1 MSKKYEI
8 NVKSRDAFGKCASRR
23 ARKAGMVPANIYMHG
38 AACRPVLIDVN
49 EWKPLANQDITL
61 ISLKE
66 GADISMALVK
76 EVQYDTL
83 RNVFLHIDFQA
94 VRMDEKIRASVPVHP
109 AFGVESIGITHGGI
123 LEQPLHSIEVSSL
136 PAALPEA
143 ITIDLSGLEVDH
155 SIHVKD
161 LVMPEGVTAIT
172 DPDAVVFHMIKP
184 STAEATPA
192 AAAAAPAAAAKA
204 APAAAAKAPAAKAP
218 AAKAAAGAKAPAA
231 KAAAGAKAPAAKA
244 AAKPAAKKK

>member
-23 ARKAGMVPANIYMHG
+23 ARKSGMVPANIYMHG
-38 AACRPVLIDVN
+38 AACRPVLVDVN

-66 GADISMALVK
+66 GSDVSMALVK

-83 RNVFLHIDFQA
+83 KNVFLHIDFQA
-94 VRMDEKIRASVPVHP
+94 VRMDEKIHASVPVHP
-109 AFGVESIGITHGGI
+109 AFGVEAIGITHGGI
-123 LEQPLHSIEVSSL
+123 LEQPLHTIEVSCL
-136 PAALPEA
+136 PTALPEA

-161 LVMPEGVTAIT
+161 LVMPEGVSAVS

-184 STAEATPA
+184 STAEVAATP
-192 AAAAAPAAAAKA
+192 AAAAPAAAKAPAAAAK

-218 AAKAAAGAKAPAA
+218 AAGAKAPAAGAKAPA
-231 KAAAGAKAPAAKA
+231 A

>member
-8 NVKSRDAFGKCASRR
+8 NVKSRDVFGKCASRR

-38 AACRPVLIDVN
+38 AACRPVLVDVN

-66 GADISMALVK
+66 GSDVSMALVK

-83 RNVFLHIDFQA
+83 KNVFLHIDFQA
-94 VRMDEKIRASVPVHP
+94 VRMDEKIHASVPVHP
-109 AFGVESIGITHGGI
+109 AFGVEAIGITHGGI
-123 LEQPLHSIEVSSL
+123 LEQPLHTIEVSCL
-136 PAALPEA
+136 PTALPEA

-161 LVMPEGVTAIT
+161 LVMPEGVSAVS

-184 STAEATPA
+184 STAEVAATP
-192 AAAAAPAAAAKA
+192 AAAAPAAAAKA
-204 APAAAAKAPAAKAP
+204 PAAAAKAPAAAAKAPAAKAP
-218 AAKAAAGAKAPAA
+218 AAGAKAPA
-231 KAAAGAKAPAAKA
+231 A

>member
-23 ARKAGMVPANIYMHG
+23 ARKSGMVPANIYMHG
-38 AACRPVLIDVN
+38 AACRPVLVDVN
-49 EWKPLANQDITL
+49 EWKPLANLDITL

-66 GADISMALVK
+66 GADVSMALVK

-94 VRMDEKIRASVPVHP
+94 VRMDEKIHASVPVHP
-109 AFGVESIGITHGGI
+109 AFGVEAIGITHGGI
-123 LEQPLHSIEVSSL
+123 LEQPLHTIEVSCL
-136 PAALPEA
+136 PTALPEA
-143 ITIDLSGLEVDH
+143 ITIDLANLEVDH

-161 LVMPEGVTAIT
+161 LVMPEGVSAVS

-184 STAEATPA
+184 STAEAAATP
-192 AAAAAPAAAAKA
+192 AAAAPAAAAK

-218 AAKAAAGAKAPAA
+218 AAGAKAPAA
-231 KAAAGAKAPAAKA
+231 KAPAA

>member
-23 ARKAGMVPANIYMHG
+23 ARKSGMVPANIYMHG
-38 AACRPVLIDVN
+38 AVCRPVLVDVN
-49 EWKPLANQDITL
+49 EWKPLANLDITL

-66 GADISMALVK
+66 GADVSMALVK

-94 VRMDEKIRASVPVHP
+94 VRMDEKIHASVPVHP

-123 LEQPLHSIEVSSL
+123 LEQPLHTIEVSCL
-136 PAALPEA
+136 PTALPEA

-161 LVMPEGVTAIT
+161 LVMPEGVSAVS

-184 STAEATPA
+184 STAEVAATPA

-204 APAAAAKAPAAKAP
+204 PAAAAKAPAAKAP
-218 AAKAAAGAKAPAA
+218 AAGAKAPAA
-231 KAAAGAKAPAAKA
+231 KAPAA

>member
-8 NVKSRDAFGKCASRR
+8 NVKSRDAVGKCASRR
-23 ARKAGMVPANIYMHG
+23 ARKSGMVPANIYMHG
-38 AACRPVLIDVN
+38 AACRPVLVDVN
-49 EWKPLANQDITL
+49 EWKPLANLDITL

-66 GADISMALVK
+66 GADVSMALVK

-94 VRMDEKIRASVPVHP
+94 VRMDEKIHASVPVHP

-123 LEQPLHSIEVSSL
+123 LEQPLHTIEVSCL
-136 PAALPEA
+136 PTALPEA

-161 LVMPEGVTAIT
+161 LVMPEGVSAVS

-184 STAEATPA
+184 STAEVAATPA
-192 AAAAAPAAAAKA
+192 ATAATAATAAAAK

-218 AAKAAAGAKAPAA
+218 AAGAKAPAA
-231 KAAAGAKAPAAKA
+231 KAPAA

>member
-23 ARKAGMVPANIYMHG
+23 ARKSGMVPANIYMHG
-38 AACRPVLIDVN
+38 AACRPVLVDVN
-49 EWKPLANQDITL
+49 EWKPLANLDITL

-66 GADISMALVK
+66 GADVSMALIK

-94 VRMDEKIRASVPVHP
+94 VRMDEKIHASVPVHP
-109 AFGVESIGITHGGI
+109 AFGVEAIGITHGGI
-123 LEQPLHSIEVSSL
+123 LEQPLHVIEVSCL
-136 PAALPEA
+136 PTALPEA
-143 ITIDLSGLEVDH
+143 ITIDLAGLEVDH

-161 LVMPEGVTAIT
+161 LVMPEGVSAVS

-184 STAEATPA
+184 STAESAPA
-192 AAAAAPAAAAKA
+192 AAATAAPAAAKAPAAK

-218 AAKAAAGAKAPAA
+218 AA
-231 KAAAGAKAPAAKA
+231 A

>member
-23 ARKAGMVPANIYMHG
+23 ARKAGMIPANIYMHG
-38 AACRPVLIDVN
+38 TDCRPVLVDVN

-66 GADISMALVK
+66 GSTTGMALIK

-94 VRMDEKIRASVPVHP
+94 VRMDEKIHASVPIHP
-109 AFGVESIGITHGGI
+109 ASNAVSIGIAHGGI
-123 LEQPLHSIEVSSL
+123 LEQPMHAIEVSAL

-143 ITIDLSGLEVDH
+143 ITIDLSNLEVDH

-161 LVMPEGVTAIT
+161 LVMPEGVTAVS
-172 DPDAVVFHMIKP
+172 DPEAVVFHMIKP
-184 STAEATPA
+184 STAEVAATPA

-204 APAAAAKAPAAKAP
+204 PAAAAKAPAAKAP
-218 AAKAAAGAKAPAA
+218 AAGAKAPAA
-231 KAAAGAKAPAAKA
+231 KAPAA

>member
-23 ARKAGMVPANIYMHG
+23 ARKSGMVPANIYMHG
-38 AACRPVLIDVN
+38 AACRPVLVDVN
-49 EWKPLANQDITL
+49 EWKPLANLDITL

-66 GADISMALVK
+66 GADVSMALIK

-94 VRMDEKIRASVPVHP
+94 VRMDEKIHASVPVHP
-109 AFGVESIGITHGGI
+109 AFGVEAIGITHGGI
-123 LEQPLHSIEVSSL
+123 LEQPLHSIEVSCL
-136 PAALPEA
+136 PTALPEA
-143 ITIDLSGLEVDH
+143 ITIDLAGLEVDH

-161 LVMPEGVTAIT
+161 LVMPEGVSAVS

-184 STAEATPA
+184 STAEAAPA
-192 AAAAAPAAAAKA
+192 AAAAATAAPAAAKA
-204 APAAAAKAPAAKAP
+204 PAAKAPAAAAKAPAAKAP
-218 AAKAAAGAKAPAA
+218 AA
-231 KAAAGAKAPAAKA
+231 A